1 MPSQPGSAPVAFL
14 SYADADH
21 ARHGASLAELAA
33 ALEDDIRT
41 RTGHSSFRVF
51 CDRRDPRW
59 GELWHE
65 RIAGTADPAN
75 AAAILIAVMTP
86 AFFRNAQCRHELER
100 FLQIERQLA
109 RPDLVVA
116 VRWSKELDLIA
127 GGTTDLLA
135 RAVAHRVSMH
145 WPPPGGESPAAV
157 PVERWAA
164 DLAGRISVPLD
175 ALVRPAIL
183 WPDGIAHYDIAHDDN
198 AHDDNAHYDITPD
211 DSAHHDITLDD
222 SAYHDDTARYDIIGR
237 YDGIS
242 RYNSDTAQRSGVVQV
257 PRQLQPGQTI
267 PLPIQPR
274 PSRVSVPQQAPAP
287 TVSAP
292 PTSDPTAPAR
302 VAPAGVAQAPP
313 VRRGMQPQSPLS
325 QAGGERGSRHPVYR
339 PIVTSNDLSM
349 KAFSATRLRTGYT
362 MVGVDAF
369 LDRTAAELHRLHT
382 LVLSV
387 ESGYRPDPS
396 ELVLR
401 VTPTEI
407 SSTTFNPTRFLS
419 GYCEQE
425 VDDFLS
431 VVAREFANLQKFMS
445 AVSSAGRTGVRGLS
459 YHAGITGP
467 EVAGKLFTRTQLGV
481 GYKVDQ
487 VNDFLD
493 RVAQD
498 LAVMHALVKST
509 GDGRQRDPGSF
520 PACLAPAD
528 ISAVKFDTTRFY
540 GGYREYEVDDFLD
553 FLEREFA
560 RVQDYL
566 VVRSD

>member
-21 ARHGASLAELAA
+21 ARHGASLAELAT

-65 RIAGTADPAN
+65 RIAGPADPAN

-100 FLQIERQLA
+100 FLQIERQLD

-145 WPPPGGESPAAV
+145 WPPPGGEPPAVV

-164 DLAGRISVPLD
+164 DLAGRISAPLD

-183 WPDGIAHYDIAHDDN
+183 WPDGIAHHEIAH
-198 AHDDNAHYDITPD
+198 
-211 DSAHHDITLDD
+211 
-222 SAYHDDTARYDIIGR
+222 HDDTARYDAVARHNDIGR
-237 YDGIS
+237 YNNSARNDDGAL
-242 RYNSDTAQRSGVVQV
+242 RNDTGQRNDTALRSGVVQV

-267 PLPIQPR
+267 PLPIQPQ
-274 PSRVSVPQQAPAP
+274 PSRVSLSQEAPAPMTQTP

-292 PTSDPTAPAR
+292 MAS
-302 VAPAGVAQAPP
+302 AGVAQAPP
-313 VRRGMQPQSPLS
+313 VRRGMQPQP
-325 QAGGERGSRHPVYR
+325 QPQPQPGGERGSHYPVRYR
-339 PIVTSNDLSM
+339 PIVTSHDLSM

-369 LDRTAAELHRLHT
+369 LDRAAAELHRLHT
-382 LVLSV
+382 LVRSV
-387 ESGYRPDPS
+387 ESGYRPDAS

-425 VDDFLS
+425 VDDFLG
-431 VVAREFANLQKFMS
+431 VVAREFANLQKFVS
-445 AVSSAGRTGVRGLS
+445 AVSSVGRTGEHGVS

-467 EVAGKLFTRTQLGV
+467 EVSGKSFTRTRLSV

-509 GDGRQRDPGSF
+509 GGGRQRDSTSF
-520 PACLAPAD
+520 PECLTPAD
-528 ISAVKFDTTRFY
+528 ISAVKFDTTRFI

-560 RVQDYL
+560 RVHDHL
-566 VVRSD
+566 VVSSD